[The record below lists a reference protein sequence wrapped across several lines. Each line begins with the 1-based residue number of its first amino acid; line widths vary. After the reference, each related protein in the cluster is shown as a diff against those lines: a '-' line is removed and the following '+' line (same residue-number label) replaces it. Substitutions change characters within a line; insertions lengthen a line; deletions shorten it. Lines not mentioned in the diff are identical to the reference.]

1 MWKDKKDLAGATS
14 GIGINQQVDLESN
27 KWKKVM
33 QQVER
38 KNATGG
44 KVREMP
50 DARCQMPDV
59 SIERVICSMEIL
71 EG

>member
-1 MWKDKKDLAGATS
+1 MKGEEDLAGATS

-38 KNATGG
+38 RKMQQVCFDKYWN
-44 KVREMP
+44 
-50 DARCQMPDV
+50 
-59 SIERVICSMEIL
+59 
-71 EG
+71 

>member
-1 MWKDKKDLAGATS
+1 MWKEKEDIARATS
-14 GIGINQQVDLESN
+14 GIGINQQVVLEIN

-44 KVREMP
+44 KSSWDARCQ
-50 DARCQMPDV
+50 DARCQMPDA
-59 SIERVICSMEIL
+59 RC
-71 EG
+71 